1 MLEYWSVEEIIK
13 NIGGVEI
20 LKNWLHIC
28 FFLQYLSF

>member
-20 LKNWLHIC
+20 LKNWLHIWK
-28 FFLQYLSF
+28 FVLDI